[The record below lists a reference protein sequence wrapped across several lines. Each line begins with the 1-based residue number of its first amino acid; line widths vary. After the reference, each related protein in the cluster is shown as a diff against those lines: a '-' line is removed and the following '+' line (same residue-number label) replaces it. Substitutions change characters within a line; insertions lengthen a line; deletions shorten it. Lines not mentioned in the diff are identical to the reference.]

1 MDDFS
6 ENKISGLTIRIDR
19 TSCIATANCIKAAP
33 EVFKLDDEKISSFI
47 EPLTETLPTGR
58 QVERERIIEACSLC
72 PVDALQVFDENNK
85 QIVP

>member
-1 MDDFS
+1 MADFS

-19 TSCIATANCIKAAP
+19 TTCIATANCIKAAP

-47 EPLTETLPTGR
+47 EPLTEI
-58 QVERERIIEACSLC
+58 ERERIIEACSLC
-72 PVDALQVFDENNK
+72 PVDALQVFDEDNK